1 MSILYALE
9 VLERRLHNIEREVF
23 EGKQT
28 GLLYH
33 VCTLDAYNDYILPK
47 DELRASGKYTNGLYG
62 GTDYLSF
69 SRDKNFVVLTKD
81 TFESE
86 ILIQLVI
93 DGNKLSN
100 NKSIKP
106 YNDLAFHDDTEDGAD
121 ARESEEVVKSPI
133 KGISRFVM
141 DTNVLINKVSD
152 EVLDSLEELLVKK
165 PDVKFVYISKP
176 RYQDTVDL
184 QKFLK
189 SNQIKSGT
197 LLRDVMELL
206 ETYSTILE
214 YAGSIEELDEDSFI
228 NVCKYLHHANIDLK
242 KFIGLDPLFLA
253 CHVYDGDIPFYK
265 AMSYLLSI
273 GYDINN
279 QDSTSSTCLNY
290 AVASNNL
297 KLVNFLLKNEANP
310 NIAVKNNAT
319 EAQPKGFTA
328 LPIAIYNDVSLSII
342 KSLIASGAD
351 LDFIFK
357 SGGVDLSLRDIA
369 SEYSK
374 KSLKY
379 LDSLMYKQ

>member
-1 MSILYALE
+1 MSRFYILE
-9 VLERRLHNIEREVF
+9 VLERRLHNIEKRVF
-23 EGKQT
+23 EGKQA

-33 VCTLDAYNDYILPK
+33 VCTLDAYNKYILPK

-62 GTDYLSF
+62 GSDYISF

-86 ILIQLVI
+86 VLIQLVI

-133 KGISRFVM
+133 KGISNFVL
-141 DTNVLINKVSD
+141 DTNVFISKVSD
-152 EVLDSLEELLVKK
+152 EVLDSLEDLLVKK
-165 PDVKFVYISKP
+165 PDIKFVYISKP
-176 RYQDTVDL
+176 RYQDTLDL
-184 QKFLK
+184 QKFL
-189 SNQIKSGT
+189 SGNQIKSGT
-197 LLRDVMELL
+197 LLRDMIDTL
-206 ETYSTILE
+206 ETYNTILD
-214 YAGSIEELDEDSFI
+214 YVGSIEELDEDSFI
-228 NVCKYLHHANIDLK
+228 NVCKYMHHAGFDLK

-253 CHVYDGDIPFYK
+253 CHVYDGDTPFYK
-265 AMSYLLSI
+265 AMSYLFSI

-290 AVASNNL
+290 AAASNNL
-297 KLVNFLLKNEANP
+297 KLVNFLLENGADP
-310 NIAVKNNAT
+310 NISVKNNAA
-319 EAQPKGFTA
+319 EGQSKGLTA
-328 LPIAIYNDVSLSII
+328 LPIAIYNDAGLSII
-342 KSLIASGAD
+342 KALVASGAD
-351 LDFIFK
+351 LKFTLK
-357 SGGVDLSLRDIA
+357 SGGVELSLRELA

-379 LDSLMYKQ
+379 LDSLMYR

>member
-1 MSILYALE
+1 MSRFYILE
-9 VLERRLHNIEREVF
+9 VLERRLHNIEKIVF

-33 VCTLDAYNDYILPK
+33 VCTLDAYNKYILPK

-62 GTDYLSF
+62 GSDYISF

-86 ILIQLVI
+86 VLIQLVI

-133 KGISRFVM
+133 KGISNFVL
-141 DTNVLINKVSD
+141 DTNVFISKVSD
-152 EVLDSLEELLVKK
+152 EVLDSLEDLLVKK
-165 PDVKFVYISKP
+165 PDIKFVYISKP
-176 RYQDTVDL
+176 RYQDTLDL
-184 QKFLK
+184 QKFL
-189 SNQIKSGT
+189 SGNQIKSGT
-197 LLRDVMELL
+197 LLRDMIDTL
-206 ETYSTILE
+206 ETYNTILD
-214 YAGSIEELDEDSFI
+214 YVGSIEELDEDSFI
-228 NVCKYLHHANIDLK
+228 NVCKYMHHAGFDLK

-253 CHVYDGDIPFYK
+253 CHVYDGDTPFYK
-265 AMSYLLSI
+265 AMSYLFSI

-297 KLVNFLLKNEANP
+297 KLVNFLLKNGADP
-310 NIAVKNNAT
+310 NIPVKNNAA
-319 EAQPKGFTA
+319 EGQSKGLTA
-328 LPIAIYNDVSLSII
+328 LPIAIYNDAGLSII
-342 KSLIASGAD
+342 KALVASGAD
-351 LDFIFK
+351 LNFTLK
-357 SGGVDLSLRDIA
+357 SGGVELSLREFA

-379 LDSLMYKQ
+379 LDSLMYR